1 MEEAKWYVV
10 HTFSGYENT
19 VKQDLENTIK
29 NHSLQDVIQDVIIPL
44 EEVHETTADGKEKV
58 TKRKIFPAYVL
69 VKMVMNN
76 DTWYIV
82 RNTRGVTGFVGPG
95 SEAVPLTDEEMEK
108 LQSFMGGDIEAPV
121 PFRAG
126 DFVTVTGGPWEGTSG
141 RISSVDADRKS
152 LTIFADVFGKQ
163 TPVELD
169 FKDVKKA

>member
-19 VKQDLENTIK
+19 VKEDLENTIK
-29 NHSLQDVIQDVIIPL
+29 NRSLQNLIQEVVIPL
-44 EEVHETTADGKEKV
+44 EEVTEVLEDGRKKV
-58 TKRKIFPAYVL
+58 SQRKIFPAYVL

-95 SEAVPLTDEEMEK
+95 SEAVPLSEDEMEK
-108 LQSFMGGDIEAPV
+108 LQTFMGGGITAPV
-121 PFRAG
+121 PFQTG
-126 DFVTVTGGPWEGTSG
+126 DFVTVTNGPWEGTSG
-141 RISSVDADRKS
+141 RIQSVQAAEKT

-169 FKDVKKA
+169 FKDVKKV